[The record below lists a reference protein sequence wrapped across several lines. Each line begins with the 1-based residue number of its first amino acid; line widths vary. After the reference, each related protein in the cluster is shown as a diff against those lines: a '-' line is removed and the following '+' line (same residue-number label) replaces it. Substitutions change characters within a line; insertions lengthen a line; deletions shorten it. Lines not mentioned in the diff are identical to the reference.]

1 MEDIP
6 LPENMLD
13 VIISNGAFCLAPNK
27 EKAFGEIYRVLKPGG
42 RMAVCTST
50 VKAELKPGV
59 NWPMCMQMFTHI
71 SAIEPLCSKIGFQ
84 NISVDDSNALMQFDL
99 PGDDKDNKET
109 NADKKKEEDG
119 NQITE
124 KKADDKTDAAKRA
137 KSQVHVGSSEFK
149 HLENYDMNDLC
160 ARVIIYGTKPVAE

>member
-27 EKAFGEIYRVLKPGG
+27 EKAFSEILRVLKPGG

-50 VKAELKPGV
+50 VKAELQPGV

-71 SAIEPLCSKIGFQ
+71 SAIEPLCTKLGFEEVK
-84 NISVDDSNALMQFDL
+84 VDDSNSLMQFDL
-99 PGDDKDNKET
+99 PGEEKET
-109 NADKKKEEDG
+109 EA
-119 NQITE
+119 
-124 KKADDKTDAAKRA
+124 
-137 KSQVHVGSSEFK
+137 SSESQ
-149 HLENYDMNDLC
+149 
-160 ARVIIYGTKPVAE
+160 TAE